1 MKRTVSIP
9 AVTGYICSFRSA
21 SVLLTET
28 KDGFSR
34 ESFSE
39 CRSDVQKTQQHQNP
53 KGKTLA
59 KKFDVERK
67 TQTNFLGDKQST
79 TVTSNQYNILS
90 LSLSLSVIRR
100 YNCYRSSIDRVRI

>member
-1 MKRTVSIP
+1 MF
-9 AVTGYICSFRSA
+9 VTG
-21 SVLLTET
+21 LTEI
-28 KDGFSR
+28 KDGFSW
-34 ESFSE
+34 ESFFE
-39 CRSDVQKTQQHQNP
+39 CRSDVQKTQQNQNP

-90 LSLSLSVIRR
+90 LSLSLSLSLEDIIVT
-100 YNCYRSSIDRVRI
+100 DRV